1 MLVSIIV
8 PAFNEKNN
16 IEQIIDEIN
25 NKVNYEKQIIVI
37 DDNSTDGTVEILK
50 KKLISKVN
58 KIIFHEKNQGKGAA
72 IKSSLPFLKG
82 DIIVIQDADLEYD
95 PNDLNRLIR
104 SIIDGQSNV
113 AYGSRVLGK
122 SRYGNK
128 NFTSNFR
135 VFGNHILT
143 IFSNILNNQK
153 LTDAHTWYKVFK
165 RDIFDRLDLKENDFA
180 FCPEVT
186 TKVSLLKEKIL
197 ELPINYSGRSIEEGK
212 KIRLIDA
219 FKALF
224 TIIKYRFKKYE

>member
-1 MLVSIIV
+1 MIVSIII

-16 IEQIIDEIN
+16 IEQIINNIN
-25 NKVNYEKQIIVI
+25 NKVTYEKQIIVI
-37 DDNSTDGTVEILK
+37 DDNSIDGTDKILK
-50 KKLISKVN
+50 EKLISKVD
-58 KIIFHEKNQGKGAA
+58 KIIFHKKNLGKGAA

-82 DIIVIQDADLEYD
+82 DIIAIQDADLEYD
-95 PNDLNRLIR
+95 PHDLNQLIK
-104 SIIDGQSNV
+104 SIIDGKTNV
-113 AYGSRVLGK
+113 AYGSRVLKK

-153 LTDAHTWYKVFK
+153 LTDAHTCYKVFK
-165 RDIFDRLDLKENDFA
+165 SDTFKKLDLKENDFA

-219 FKALF
+219 FKALYAV
-224 TIIKYRFKKYE
+224 IKYRFKKYE

>member
-1 MLVSIIV
+1 MLVSIII

-16 IEQIIDEIN
+16 IEQIINNIN
-25 NKVNYEKQIIVI
+25 NKVTYEKQIIVI
-37 DDNSTDGTVEILK
+37 DDNSIDGTDKILK
-50 KKLISKVN
+50 EKLISKVD
-58 KIIFHEKNQGKGAA
+58 KIIFHKKNLGKGAA

-82 DIIVIQDADLEYD
+82 DIIAIQDADLEYD
-95 PNDLNRLIR
+95 PHDLNQLIKF
-104 SIIDGQSNV
+104 IIDGKTNV
-113 AYGSRVLGK
+113 AYGSRVLKK

-153 LTDAHTWYKVFK
+153 LTDAHTCYKVFK
-165 RDIFDRLDLKENDFA
+165 SDTFKKLDLKENDFA

-219 FKALF
+219 FKALYAV
-224 TIIKYRFKKYE
+224 IKYRFKKYE